1 MDAYGAEVR
10 ADSLTE
16 LATDACSSDAKDHA
30 PACGTKAAR
39 LRCPPSF
46 FVSLLLLL
54 LPPTATQNVPS
65 EARNQRTLLTL
76 NPNTRARQTQAAA
89 SLLCCALLLSA
100 AQPLPIVFFHAVPT
114 SSQTKLVRGKAS
126 LFFSS
131 LTGLLPAMA
140 CACESFG
147 GGGLERERE

>member
-46 FVSLLLLL
+46 FVSLLLL
-54 LPPTATQNVPS
+54 PPTATQNFAS
-65 EARNQRTLLTL
+65 RTK
-76 NPNTRARQTQAAA
+76 
-89 SLLCCALLLSA
+89 C
-100 AQPLPIVFFHAVPT
+100 PLRDKKPKNGPY
-114 SSQTKLVRGKAS
+114 TK
-126 LFFSS
+126 
-131 LTGLLPAMA
+131 P
-140 CACESFG
+140 
-147 GGGLERERE
+147 